1 MDYARLGRREL
12 PILNVLTVVEK
23 TEKTWDDILK
33 DEYNE
38 EYFKN
43 LISFVKDEYKVKTI
57 YPKENE
63 VFNAFRYTDFDNV
76 KVVILGQ
83 DPYHGPN
90 QAEGLSFSVSNEVLK
105 PPSLQNIFK
114 ELESDLGIPFPKK
127 NSLKPWASQGVL
139 LLNAVLTVEEHKPT
153 SHKDKGWETFTDDVI
168 KELNQKKEP
177 VVFILWGAYARN
189 KKSLITNPNHYIIES
204 AHPSPFSAR
213 NGFFGSKP
221 FSKTNEFLKANNL
234 KEIDWKIE

>member
-1 MDYARLGRREL
+1 MIGNSWDK
-12 PILNVLTVVEK
+12 ILSE
-23 TEKTWDDILK
+23 
-33 DEYNE
+33 EYQK
-38 EYFKN
+38 EYFKK
-43 LISFVKDEYKVKTI
+43 LLDFVKSEYKTKTI
-57 YPKENE
+57 YPKQNE
-63 VFNAFRYTDFDNV
+63 VFNAFRYTDFNDV

-90 QAEGLSFSVSNEVLK
+90 QAEGLSFSVSNSVLK

-114 ELESDLGIPFPKK
+114 ELESDLGIPFPKS
-127 NSLKPWASQGVL
+127 NSLKPWARQGIL

-153 SHKDKGWETFTDDVI
+153 SHKDKGWEIFTDNVI
-168 KELNQKKEP
+168 KKINEKEEP

-189 KKSLITNPNHYIIES
+189 KKSLITNPKHLIIES

-221 FSKTNEFLKANNL
+221 FSKNNSFLKKNGI
-234 KEIDWKIE
+234 KEIDWSVE